1 MSTFKGYPVNDGSY
15 YQVLP
20 NGNAPDN
27 LGVGDLIVTS
37 TGTFLIIA
45 ARQMNQQE
53 KAQAHSQ
60 HGVSPITRSD
70 YTVILY
76 NKNLTTKNFKGTYL
90 NPPQYTEQVQQ
101 RSQNN
106 QLSNDAIISSPASH
120 DDLTKFDMPDNY
132 IYFYHLDQFIM
143 LPLYADSVSDTMSV
157 SFEQSTPLSR
167 SAPIFSYRS
176 SGPRVVQVGF
186 DLHRDLMKD
195 LNYQKS
201 NVNLPTGS
209 PGITDDY
216 VDVLIRYIEAA
227 ALPVYQ
233 ATNKMVN
240 PPIVAMRLGP
250 DIFIKGVVTG
260 QVGKTYKFPILRNGK
275 YAVVNLNF
283 AVSEVEPYDA
293 WDAVKY
299 GSYRGIDT
307 TLERRMRV

>member
-1 MSTFKGYPVNDGSY
+1 
-15 YQVLP
+15 
-20 NGNAPDN
+20 
-27 LGVGDLIVTS
+27 
-37 TGTFLIIA
+37 
-45 ARQMNQQE
+45 
-53 KAQAHSQ
+53 
-60 HGVSPITRSD
+60 
-70 YTVILY
+70 
-76 NKNLTTKNFKGTYL
+76 
-90 NPPQYTEQVQQ
+90 
-101 RSQNN
+101 
-106 QLSNDAIISSPASH
+106 
-120 DDLTKFDMPDNY
+120 
-132 IYFYHLDQFIM
+132 
-143 LPLYADSVSDTMSV
+143 
-157 SFEQSTPLSR
+157 
-167 SAPIFSYRS
+167 
-176 SGPRVVQVGF
+176 
-186 DLHRDLMKD
+186 MKD

-240 PPIVAMRLGP
+240 PPIVAMRLGS